1 LRNRPV
7 FLVRASAG
15 AHSAEERA
23 RNASDALQKV
33 VEAKEH
39 PDVRVD
45 DRGDAAVVYVAER
58 FVIQLSRED
67 AALAGDVSLS
77 VHASSVAAQVR
88 DAFTQEQKREGLLK
102 IGLNLLFVALA
113 GLVAM
118 FLVRR
123 VGRVGHRAR
132 RWIDDRLPAL
142 RVQSI
147 DVVRTSTLRLV
158 LGGTVR
164 LLSAVLEIGIAYGWL
179 LFSLS
184 RFEATQAYTER
195 LTDIVLNPISAFAS
209 KLGGSLPLIIVSAA
223 SIIALVVLLRFVGTY
238 FGSAGRGETTIDWVP
253 PDLIGPT
260 SLVIQSAIVVL
271 FLVLVLPLITGNED
285 SALSRVGLIAL
296 VSLGVAT
303 TPVLASA
310 CVGVTV
316 VYGRRLKTGDFAS
329 FGPLAGRI
337 QQVTLLEVRLSDP
350 AGHELRIPHLFALWF
365 PTRIFGPAR
374 PVSATITV
382 APAAAQASVRQILA
396 EAAASAGAA
405 PAVDLIS
412 LDGRGACYR
421 VTVGSPSPDAE
432 NALFCAMAD
441 ALAQRGIPLG
451 IATAASERA

>member
-7 FLVRASAG
+7 FVVRSSLG

-23 RNASDALQKV
+23 RSASETLQKV
-33 VEAKEH
+33 ADAKER

-45 DRGDAAVVYVAER
+45 DRADAAIIYVAER
-58 FVIQLSRED
+58 LVIQLGQED
-67 AALAGDVSLS
+67 ALLAGDVSLS
-77 VHASSVAAQVR
+77 VHAASVAAQLR

-102 IGLNLLFVALA
+102 IGLNLLFVVVAALI
-113 GLVAM
+113 AM

-123 VGRVGHRAR
+123 VGRVGLRTR
-132 RWIDDRLPAL
+132 RWIGDRLPAL

-147 DVVRTSTLRLV
+147 DVVRASTLRMV
-158 LGGTVR
+158 LGGTIR
-164 LLSAVLEIGIAYGWL
+164 LAVVVLQIGIAYGWL
-179 LFSLS
+179 LLSLS
-184 RFEATQAYTER
+184 RFEATQSYTER
-195 LTDIVLNPISAFAS
+195 LTDIVLNPISAFTS

-223 SIIALVVLLRFVGTY
+223 SIVALIVLLRFVGTY
-238 FGSAGRGETTIDWVP
+238 FGSAARGETTIEWVP

-260 SLVIQSAIVVL
+260 SLVIQTVIVVL
-271 FLVLVLPLITGNED
+271 FLVIVLPLMTGNED

-296 VSLGVAT
+296 VSLGIAT

-316 VYGRRLKTGDFAS
+316 VYGRRLRVGDFAS
-329 FGPLAGRI
+329 FGPLSGRV

-350 AGHELRIPHLFALWF
+350 AGHELRIPHLFALWY
-365 PTRIFGPAR
+365 PTRIFGPTR

-382 APAAAQASVRQILA
+382 ASASAQATVRQVLTDAAATAGTTPQIELVSVDA
-396 EAAASAGAA
+396 
-405 PAVDLIS
+405 
-412 LDGRGACYR
+412 RGALYR

-432 NALFCAMAD
+432 SALFCAITD

-451 IATAASERA
+451 IAPAASERT